1 VSKANPGHVLIVDDE
16 PEMLENCRR
25 LLSREGHRCTTLDR
39 AAEFLQTLRESEPD
53 VVLCDLRM
61 PDADGM
67 QLLAAARGEDSDL
80 PVILITGYATVS
92 SAVQAIQEGAFDYL
106 AKPFTAQ
113 QLNVTITRALRQR
126 RLTEEN
132 RKLRDQVARHQG
144 TTEIIGE
151 SRAIL
156 RLKERIKKVA
166 PTDANVLICG
176 ESGTG
181 KELVARSLHAGG
193 ARKTGPFVPVDCAS
207 IPETLLESTL
217 FGHEKGAFTGAVARQ
232 RGLLEQA
239 CRGTVFLDE
248 ITQMNPPLQSRL
260 LRALQERE
268 LRRVGGETVIELDI
282 RVVAAT
288 NIDPAEA
295 VEQGLFREDLYYRLN
310 VVPMVLPPLRERNS
324 DAVLLFQDFLT
335 RFAETHDKPVPS
347 VTRGVWDAVERYPWP
362 GNVRELKN
370 VVERLIIFDDKGKI
384 GLADLPGSMGQ
395 PDLHASD
402 ASLPSYF
409 DLPYE
414 LARQKVTRAFE
425 ARYLGEILERH
436 NGNVTRAAE
445 AAGLNRRT
453 LHRWLERIKSEHNRG
468 DR

>member
-1 VSKANPGHVLIVDDE
+1 VSLVNPGHVLVVDDE

-132 RKLRDQVARHQG
+132 RKLRDQVARHQE

-166 PTDANVLICG
+166 PTDANVLIWG

-181 KELVARSLHAGG
+181 KELVARSLHTGG
-193 ARKTGPFVPVDCAS
+193 VRKTGPFVAVDCAS

-217 FGHEKGAFTGAVARQ
+217 FGHEKGAFTGAVTRQ

-239 CRGTVFLDE
+239 GGGTVFLDE

-288 NIDPAEA
+288 NIDPTEA
-295 VEQGLFREDLYYRLN
+295 VEQGFLREDLYYRLN
-310 VVPMVLPPLRERNS
+310 VVPIVLPPLRERDS

-335 RFAETHDKPVPS
+335 RFAETHGKPVPI
-347 VTRGVWDAVERYPWP
+347 VTRGVWDTVERYPWP

-370 VVERLIIFDDKGKI
+370 VVERLIIFDDKENI
-384 GLADLPGSMGQ
+384 SLADLPGSMGQ
-395 PDLHASD
+395 PDLQVGDPAP
-402 ASLPSYF
+402 PSYC

-414 LARQKVTRAFE
+414 LARQQATRVFE
-425 ARYLGEILERH
+425 ARYLRAILERH
-436 NGNVTRAAE
+436 DGNVTRAAE

-453 LHRWLERIKSEHNRG
+453 LHRWLQRIKSEHSA
-468 DR
+468 DEK

>member
-1 VSKANPGHVLIVDDE
+1 
-16 PEMLENCRR
+16 MLENCRR

-39 AAEFLQTLRESEPD
+39 AAEFLHTLRESEPD

-67 QLLAAARGEDSDL
+67 QLLAATRGEDSDL
-80 PVILITGYATVS
+80 PVVLITGYATVS

-132 RKLRDQVARHQG
+132 RKLRDQVARQEE
-144 TTEIIGE
+144 TAEIIGE

-156 RLKERIKKVA
+156 RLKERIKKIA
-166 PTDANVLICG
+166 PTDANVLIWG

-193 ARKTGPFVPVDCAS
+193 ARKARPFVPVDCAS

-239 CRGTVFLDE
+239 HRGTVFLDE
-248 ITQMNPPLQSRL
+248 ITQMTPPLQSRL

-282 RVVAAT
+282 RVVSAT
-288 NIDPAEA
+288 NIDPTDA

-310 VVPMVLPPLRERNS
+310 VVPIALPPLRERNS
-324 DAVLLFQDFLT
+324 DAVLLFQNFLT
-335 RFAETHDKPVPS
+335 RVAETYDKPVPT

-370 VVERLIIFDDKGKI
+370 VVERLIILDEKGKI
-384 GLADLPGSMGQ
+384 GLADLPASMGQ
-395 PDLHASD
+395 PDLYAND
-402 ASLPSYF
+402 ANLPSYS

-414 LARQKVTRAFE
+414 LARQQATRAFE
-425 ARYLGEILERH
+425 ARYLEEILERH
-436 NGNVTRAAE
+436 DGNITRAAE

-453 LHRWLERIKSEHNRG
+453 LHRWLQRIKAEQ
-468 DR
+468 DRDG

>member
-1 VSKANPGHVLIVDDE
+1 
-16 PEMLENCRR
+16 MLENCRR
-25 LLSREGHRCTTLDR
+25 LLSREGHRCTTLSR

-53 VVLCDLRM
+53 VVLSDLRM
-61 PDADGM
+61 PDTDGM
-67 QLLAAARGEDSDL
+67 QLLAAARGEDPDL

-126 RLTEEN
+126 QLTEEN
-132 RKLRDQVARHQG
+132 RKLRDQVARHQE

-166 PTDANVLICG
+166 PTDANVLIWG

-248 ITQMNPPLQSRL
+248 ITQMNPSLQSRL

-288 NIDPAEA
+288 NIDPTEA
-295 VEQGLFREDLYYRLN
+295 VEQGFLREDLYYRLN
-310 VVPMVLPPLRERNS
+310 VVPIVLPPLRERDS

-335 RFAETHDKPVPS
+335 RFAETHGKPIPIL
-347 VTRGVWDAVERYPWP
+347 TRGVWDTVERYPWP

-395 PDLHASD
+395 PDLHVGD
-402 ASLPSYF
+402 PGLPSYC

-414 LARQKVTRAFE
+414 LARQQATRAFE
-425 ARYLGEILERH
+425 ARYLGAILERH
-436 NGNVTRAAE
+436 DGNVTRAAE

-453 LHRWLERIKSEHNRG
+453 LHRWLERIKTEHDRG

>member
-1 VSKANPGHVLIVDDE
+1 
-16 PEMLENCRR
+16 
-25 LLSREGHRCTTLDR
+25 
-39 AAEFLQTLRESEPD
+39 
-53 VVLCDLRM
+53 M

-80 PVILITGYATVS
+80 PVILITGFATVS

-132 RKLRDQVARHQG
+132 RKLRDQVARHQE

-166 PTDANVLICG
+166 PTDANVLIWG

-193 ARKTGPFVPVDCAS
+193 VRKTGPFVPVDCAS

-239 CRGTVFLDE
+239 CGGTVFLDE

-288 NIDPAEA
+288 NIEPAEA
-295 VEQGLFREDLYYRLN
+295 VEQGFLREDLYYRLN
-310 VVPMVLPPLRERNS
+310 VVPMVLPPLRERDS

-335 RFAETHDKPVPS
+335 RFAETHGKPVPT
-347 VTRGVWDAVERYPWP
+347 VTRGVWDTVEQYPWP

-370 VVERLIIFDDKGKI
+370 VVERLVILDDEGKI
-384 GLADLPGSMGQ
+384 GLADLPGSMGR
-395 PDLHASD
+395 PDLHVGD
-402 ASLPSYF
+402 PGLPSYS

-414 LARQKVTRAFE
+414 LARQQATRAFE
-425 ARYLGEILERH
+425 ARYLGAILERYD
-436 NGNVTRAAE
+436 GNITRAAE

-453 LHRWLERIKSEHNRG
+453 LHRWLQRIKSEHSA
-468 DR
+468 DEK